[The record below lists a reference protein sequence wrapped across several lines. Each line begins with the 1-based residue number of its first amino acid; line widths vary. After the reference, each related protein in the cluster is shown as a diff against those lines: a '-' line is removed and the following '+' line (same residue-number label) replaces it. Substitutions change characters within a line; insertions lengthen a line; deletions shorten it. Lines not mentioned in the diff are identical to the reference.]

1 MDTGTVIDALGVHD
15 LEPDLH
21 QLRDIY
27 ELAEA
32 GVHAEA
38 GPVRGHLQSRFCQ
51 RELVGPGVEVRD
63 AERLQGF
70 QLEVPLHGKQL
81 GEGVGDRRT
90 GQPNHF
96 PTVFMQPAELHE
108 HVEGAL
114 GVRVGQPGDAGHAG
128 GEEQVFVGV
137 EFIHDQHVH
146 AQLLERDRACVVLR
160 HVRQVVELDL
170 EAFDALLDLLHRPRI
185 RLALLGFEFLEIFV
199 QRINLALIEIRQ
211 GVV

>member
-1 MDTGTVIDALGVHD
+1 M
-15 LEPDLH
+15 
-21 QLRDIY
+21 
-27 ELAEA
+27 
-32 GVHAEA
+32 
-38 GPVRGHLQSRFCQ
+38 
-51 RELVGPGVEVRD
+51 RD
-63 AERLQGF
+63 AERLQGL

-81 GEGVGDRRT
+81 GQGVGDRRT

-146 AQLLERDRACVVLR
+146 AQLLERDRACVVFG

-170 EAFDALLDLLHRPRI
+170 EAFDALLDLLDRPRI